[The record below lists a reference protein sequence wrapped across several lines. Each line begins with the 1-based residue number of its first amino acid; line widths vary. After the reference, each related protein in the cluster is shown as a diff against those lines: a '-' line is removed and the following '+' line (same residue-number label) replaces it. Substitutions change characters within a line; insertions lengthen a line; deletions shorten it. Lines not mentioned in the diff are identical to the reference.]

1 MNTAIDTAHLKPG
14 FSNPVLDSQ
23 ATFRAALNAFSFP
36 GRIQTMDRI
45 ADPPAPLSAA
55 TVAYLLTIA
64 DLDTPTWL
72 DTKAGNKSVRDFL
85 LFHCGCPLVGE
96 TEAAAL
102 AVVTDPAAAP
112 RLGMF
117 AQGDELYPDRSA
129 TVIIQVTSFSKGQ
142 TVTAR
147 GAGVKDSM
155 PLQIDGLPD
164 WFWQDWTTNQACY
177 PLGVDVLLTCGAEAI
192 GLPRSIHLET

>member
-1 MNTAIDTAHLKPG
+1 MNAAIDTAHLKPG

-36 GRIQTMDRI
+36 GRIQAMDRI
-45 ADPPAPLSAA
+45 ADPPSPLSAA
-55 TVAYLLTIA
+55 TAAYLLTLA

-85 LFHCGCPLVGE
+85 RFHCGCPLVRE
-96 TEAAAL
+96 TEAAIL
-102 AVVTDPAAAP
+102 AVVTNPTEAP

-129 TVIIQVTSFSKGQ
+129 TLIFQVTSLSKGQ
-142 TVTAR
+142 AVTAR
-147 GAGVKDSM
+147 GPRGERHDAIETRRFYRTGSGRTGRPITPAIRSGSM
-155 PLQIDGLPD
+155 S
-164 WFWQDWTTNQACY
+164 C
-177 PLGVDVLLTCGAEAI
+177 
-192 GLPRSIHLET
+192 